1 MELAIRFVT
10 RLLVAAYLVEAG
22 LLLILAP
29 WTSFWD
35 RNVFASAVPWIA
47 DWMSSRFVRGGV
59 TGIGFVTTIA
69 GLRDLTLLILTRP
82 SARARATDSTSPM
95 P

>member
-1 MELAIRFVT
+1 M
-10 RLLVAAYLVEAG
+10 LVAAYLVEAG

-35 RNVFASAVPWIA
+35 RNVFGSAVPWIGE
-47 DWMSSRFVRGGV
+47 WMASRFVRGGV
-59 TGIGFVTTIA
+59 TGVGLVTTIA
-69 GLRDLTLLILTRP
+69 GLRDLTGAILTRP
-82 SARARATDSTSPM
+82 PARRATETDTSPM